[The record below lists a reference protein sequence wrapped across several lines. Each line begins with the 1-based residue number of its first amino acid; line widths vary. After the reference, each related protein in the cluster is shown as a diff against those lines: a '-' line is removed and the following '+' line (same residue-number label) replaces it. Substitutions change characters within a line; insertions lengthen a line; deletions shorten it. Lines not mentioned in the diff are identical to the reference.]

1 MESAEVHERGTAED
15 VCSALDKWCEDIF
28 SRLVCQNGISNIAL
42 FVWVDDDLK
51 LAASQTQDVFNFY
64 SSFKPCEEYSGY
76 YIDWESLANKHEHQF
91 SFISE
96 LPFNGGWQQ
105 DGQLWEHAVIPL
117 YKREERL
124 GYLLVESITQT
135 RERALSVLDFSWLLE
150 NADTHLKCKI
160 LAHRLNQQNIY
171 RRKSELDFALDKHTL
186 ASQLTYLQNLHEISL
201 RFTKATTIHSLCR
214 IAVELGRDKLQ
225 VDRMGIF
232 LCDMESHKMWGT
244 WGTDPQGNVVD
255 RSEFCQEMPKTL
267 FMEEAFTKKN
277 QLIVKENVPLYF
289 GKEQVGIGWNIMMAM
304 WNGDE
309 CIGWLAGDNLL
320 YGSPLDEPKKEAL
333 KLLAASVSQK
343 IVKVRETEASNVRF
357 DELISVNSKRESEL
371 KALKH
376 KLFAKKRNE
385 RWMNLCDADTGLPNE
400 QALQMALPGLFKQAR
415 KEKQRVAAIAIDIDC
430 FDGYRKF
437 YGESAATNLVKK
449 VADVLERQAGT
460 LLPGILSYQSSGTFF
475 LLLLHDD
482 DLMLREVAENMVHA
496 VYHLNIPNKNSPGYQ
511 RVTLSVGMTLTSISL
526 FTQKLKIM
534 KRAEKLKTTAVKLGQ
549 NRVCLD

>member
-1 MESAEVHERGTAED
+1 MDSAEVRVIGIAED

-28 SRLVCQNGISNIAL
+28 SRLVSRNGIRNIAL
-42 FVWVDDDLK
+42 FIWVDDELR

-64 SSFKPCEEYSGY
+64 PAFKPSEEYSGY
-76 YIDWESLANKHEHQF
+76 YIDWEALANKYQHQF

-96 LPFNGGWQQ
+96 LPFNGDWEQEN
-105 DGQLWEHAVIPL
+105 QLWEHAVIPL
-117 YKREERL
+117 CKREEKL
-124 GYLLVESITQT
+124 GYLLVESETTT
-135 RERALSVLDFSWLLE
+135 RDCSLSPEDFSWLQA
-150 NADTHLKCKI
+150 NTHTHLKCKV
-160 LAHRLNQQNIY
+160 LAHRLNQQNVTN
-171 RRKSELDFALDKHTL
+171 RKSELDLALDNHTL
-186 ASQLTYLQNLHEISL
+186 SSQLTYLKNLHEISL

-232 LCDMESHKMWGT
+232 LCDMETHKMWGT

-255 RSEFCQEMPKTL
+255 RSKFCQEMPKTM

-277 QLIVKENVPLYF
+277 ELIVKENVPLYF

-309 CIGWLAGDNLL
+309 CIGWLAGDNLI
-320 YGSPLDEPKKEAL
+320 YGTPLDEPKKEAI
-333 KLLAASVSQK
+333 KLLAASVCQK
-343 IVKVRETEASNVRF
+343 IVKVRESEASSIRF
-357 DELISVNSKRESEL
+357 DELISINSKRESEL
-371 KALKH
+371 KTLKY

-400 QALQMALPGLFKQAR
+400 QALHMALPGLFKQAR
-415 KEKQRVAAIAIDIDC
+415 KEKQRVAAISIDIDC

-437 YGESAATNLVKK
+437 YGKSAASNLVKM

-460 LLPGILSYQSSGTFF
+460 ILPGILSYQSSGTFS

-496 VYHLNIPNKNSPGYQ
+496 VYHLNIPNKNSSGYQ
-511 RVTLSVGMTLTSISL
+511 RVTLSLGMTLTSISL